1 MRLPSHKTGRVLEGL
16 RIAFPSY
23 CGGTLSGHPWGNGS
37 DEIEV
42 PTLNVNK
49 QTSKQEFVLA
59 SSLLSIN
66 VSSLVT
72 SWKRGCVLTGYLL
85 LA

>member
-49 QTSKQEFVLA
+49 QTNKRANKQAFVLA
-59 SSLLSIN
+59 SSLLPIN
-66 VSSLVT
+66 VSCLVT
-72 SWKRGCVLTGYLL
+72 SWKRGLF
-85 LA
+85 